1 MCVIYVL
8 DSIFATIIVSI
19 ARQILPCKICIQSK
33 PPKVVQKV
41 HKKSINIQDLKS
53 IVCTNETE
61 PHKVKKTI
69 GESPV
74 IAENEFI
81 P

>member
-1 MCVIYVL
+1 MCVIICNRLYL
-8 DSIFATIIVSI
+8 CNYN
-19 ARQILPCKICIQSK
+19 CKHCSSNSPLQNCIQSK

-74 IAENEFI
+74 IAENEVI